1 MKMFKIEE
9 DLFIQMIST
18 HLILRNHWINEM
30 NAAVD
35 PDVKY
40 YYQKEIDRIN
50 EFIDRI
56 NLKHKTR
63 F

>member
-1 MKMFKIEE
+1 MKNYKIEE

-18 HLILRNHWINEM
+18 HLSLRNHWINEM

-40 YYQKEIDRIN
+40 YYQKEIDQIN
-50 EFIDRI
+50 ESFDRI
-56 NLKHKTR
+56 NRKFKTK